1 MNANVDISQV
11 VLETKRLIIRPFKE
25 SDLDDFYEYAHV
37 DGVGQKADWLPHQ
50 SKQESKEI
58 LDLFIK
64 EKKTFAI
71 VYKENN
77 KMIGSIGLEPLD
89 HLDKSFDLLAGREV
103 GYVLSKDYWG
113 QGIMPEAVSAVI
125 RYCFDKE
132 NYDFLSCGH
141 FISNNQSK
149 RVIEKLGFHF
159 YKEIQTKTRF
169 NTVEEGKLYVLIN
182 PNRTKK

>member
-37 DGVGQKADWLPHQ
+37 DGVGQKAGWLPHQ
-50 SKQESKEI
+50 SKQESREI

-77 KMIGSIGLEPLD
+77 KMIGSIGLEQLD
-89 HLDKSFDLLAGREV
+89 HLDKSFDLLVGREV

-149 RVIEKLGFHF
+149 RVIEKLGFQF

-182 PNRTKK
+182 PNRIKK